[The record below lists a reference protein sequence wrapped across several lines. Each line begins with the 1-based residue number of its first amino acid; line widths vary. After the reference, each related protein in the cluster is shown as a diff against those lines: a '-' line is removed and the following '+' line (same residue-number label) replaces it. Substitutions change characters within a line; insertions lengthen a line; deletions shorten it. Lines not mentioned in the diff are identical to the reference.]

1 MTSNI
6 FLGKE
11 KHTYAIV
18 SRLPQLDA
26 ALRGGLL
33 KKLVGD
39 LEEDAHTVAG
49 LALGVLSGPVLQLFH
64 DFQGVVHRP
73 VALPALDIHHGA
85 DSTGVMLKGGIIQ
98 ALLSIS
104 LVSDHFHLYKPLSG

>member
-1 MTSNI
+1 M
-6 FLGKE
+6 
-11 KHTYAIV
+11 
-18 SRLPQLDA
+18 
-26 ALRGGLL
+26 

-73 VALPALDIHHGA
+73 VALQALDIHHGT